1 MASWNQ
7 ALKEG
12 LWVGSV
18 ASVLSSLALAAMG
31 RRETGHAAAPTNAI
45 SHWLWRS
52 ESFRANQ
59 PDLRHTLTGY
69 LIHHASS
76 VLWAT
81 LYSRAYGQRPGAK
94 TTAQALPASAVA
106 SALACFVDYQLSP
119 KRLQPGFEKRLSTPA
134 MIAVYGSFA
143 IGLAAGN
150 LLLASQ
156 DRQAQSGERGERRHA
171 SDRRQRPRRSNE
183 IAPDRRRWRAGQ
195 PAAMGE
201 GAQAWPWP
209 EGSGGGS
216 GSGSGDG
223 GTGESWSATVTS
235 R

>member
-12 LWVGSV
+12 MLVGSV
-18 ASVLSSLALAAMG
+18 ASVLSTIALAAMG

-45 SHWLWRS
+45 SHWLWRGAA
-52 ESFRANQ
+52 FRANE

-69 LIHHASS
+69 LIHHATS
-76 VLWAT
+76 VFWAT

-94 TTAQALPASAVA
+94 TAAQALPASAVA
-106 SALACFVDYQLSP
+106 SALACFVDYQLTP
-119 KRLQPGFEKRLSTPA
+119 KRLQPGFEKRLSTTA

-150 LLLASQ
+150 LLLAGQ
-156 DRQAQSGERGERRHA
+156 ERQAQPGERRHA
-171 SDRRQRPRRSNE
+171 ADRRQRPRRSNE

-195 PAAMGE
+195 PAVMGE

-209 EGSGGGS
+209 EGRSG